1 MPGKSYKSLIRHSSF
16 PQAKKHAPVWQ
27 TTTKGIMMDARVL
40 PGTGRGIATAGK
52 DTGLIVKH
60 GGLDTKPVVEPKIMQ

>member
-1 MPGKSYKSLIRHSSF
+1 
-16 PQAKKHAPVWQ
+16 
-27 TTTKGIMMDARVL
+27 MMDARVL

-60 GGLDTKPVVEPKIMQ
+60 GDLDTKPVVESKIMQ